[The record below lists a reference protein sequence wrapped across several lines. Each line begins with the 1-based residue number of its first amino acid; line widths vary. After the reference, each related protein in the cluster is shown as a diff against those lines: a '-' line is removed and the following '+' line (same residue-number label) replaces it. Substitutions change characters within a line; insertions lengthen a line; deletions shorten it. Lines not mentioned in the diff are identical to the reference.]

1 MGRLFGGEKCVLI
14 DVAGFIVDVAE
25 KEFSRFVGC
34 GFDDSKSE
42 VDETRIQ
49 GALKCGLE

>member
-1 MGRLFGGEKCVLI
+1 M
-14 DVAGFIVDVAE
+14 DVAE
-25 KEFSRFVGC
+25 EKFSWFVGC
-34 GFDDSKSE
+34 GFDDSRSE

>member
-1 MGRLFGGEKCVLI
+1 MYLR

-25 KEFSRFVGC
+25 EKFSWFVGLLVC
-34 GFDDSKSE
+34 GFDDSRIE

-49 GALKCGLE
+49 GALKCGLG

>member
-1 MGRLFGGEKCVLI
+1 MGRLFGRERCVWI
-14 DVAGFIVDVAE
+14 DVAGFIVEVD
-25 KEFSRFVGC
+25 KFPWFLGC
-34 GFDDSKSE
+34 GCDASRSE